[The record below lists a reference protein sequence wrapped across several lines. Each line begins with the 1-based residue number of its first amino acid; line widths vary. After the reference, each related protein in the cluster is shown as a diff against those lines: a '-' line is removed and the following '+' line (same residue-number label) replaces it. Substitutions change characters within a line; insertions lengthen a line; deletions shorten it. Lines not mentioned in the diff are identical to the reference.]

1 MTPDT
6 VGGQGIAPSNA
17 ELGRAI
23 RRLRKARRL
32 TIEDLAF
39 RASMDQTY
47 LSNIERGIR
56 NPTWR
61 KLSTV
66 SKALGV
72 SMSRIVDEAEARIGL
87 GIQVVSDLKLQQ
99 DSSIT
104 SDALRSRS
112 ALKERS

>member
-1 MTPDT
+1 MDQA
-6 VGGQGIAPSNA
+6 VGPSNA

-23 RRLRKARRL
+23 RRLRKARQL
-32 TIEDLAF
+32 TIEDLAS
-39 RASMDQTY
+39 RADMDTTY

-66 SKALGV
+66 SRALGV
-72 SMSRIVDEAEARIGL
+72 SMSRIVDEAETEARIGL
-87 GIQVVSDLKLQQ
+87 EIRSVVSGLVLQQ
-99 DSSIT
+99 DSPIA

-112 ALKERS
+112 PAKSRS